1 MIASRVAN
9 VVLACLSLVVLV
21 GCSNKITAWSVQSDM
36 SPELMTM
43 SQTPGQQMNNF
54 ARAFDTNLRYGQD
67 DLYRVMMW
75 DQPNDIGTI
84 PVPPADR

>member
-1 MIASRVAN
+1 MIASRI
-9 VVLACLSLVVLV
+9 LAVLV
-21 GCSNKITAWSVQSDM
+21 CVTLAFLAGCGNKVTPWSVRTNM

-43 SQTPGQQMNNF
+43 NKTSGQQMNNF

-75 DQPNDIGTI
+75 DQPNDMGGAAM
-84 PVPPADR
+84 PPSDR